1 MGGVL
6 PLVSALLASYSRA
19 GGEGAVY
26 GIDNAVRASARAIA
40 PLIVAVVMLQFGIRR
55 TFLVTG
61 GIFLITGVLARIG
74 LPAAPGEVVADRE
87 HIELE

>member
-6 PLVSALLASYSRA
+6 PLISALLASYSRT

-40 PLIVAVVMLQFGIRR
+40 PLIVAGVMLAFGIRR

-61 GIFLITGVLARIG
+61 GIFLLTGMLARYG
-74 LPAAPGEVVADRE
+74 LPAAPKSVKTPLEVIDVQ
-87 HIELE
+87 